1 MRKEKNKKKC
11 RNCQILLLP
20 LRSMKQL
27 FSMLFIVVAMILTSQ
42 VQGFTKVQSDVV
54 TFDIEHSYQTSIG
67 DIETKFDFGKVD
79 VPIFTDTNTNIINP
93 GNTKINSFAIIDYGL
108 KTYNI
113 NNKHSFEFGNTIRE
127 TRIKTNLS
135 LSSVKN
141 TNRFSYKN

>member
-79 VPIFTDTNTNIINP
+79 VPIFNTNTNIINS